1 MSGVKRETTTDEKH
15 TKTVE
20 YGDSSNGQPA
30 PAPPPENVPKSLPR
44 HTEESKHNHDA
55 VYNRVMSGAIF
66 VASPPDPAKLD
77 FPSAP
82 ASIGPIGYPAAA
94 LAGFT
99 LNAASALLRE
109 AQAGKQLSVVAP
121 AGTLE
126 RAILAEAAFRV
137 VERLDLDAPYNR
149 QVEDAMKHHIDT
161 IGIKV
166 AAAAPIVMDS
176 IIEPVLR
183 IVLDQLKRP
192 GPKGHNCHQGTSFDD
207 HYWKN
212 SRLAIPSAAGPLS
225 TKLMDSFIQAYKDAP
240 APGEGQEEFLWSL
253 AGPIIN
259 VAGRLLNG
267 VLTGNKKAE
276 SSMAGDGD
284 EESIFS
290 KIPWKHL
297 RVLGGKILRSG
308 VEVLDKRNAA
318 KKAAAGGTESEM
330 AGDEELFGIKIPILD
345 DILRTGE
352 STMADGEPGEEGLFD
367 FLSKIPKI
375 LTTVMG
381 ESAMVDSDAGG
392 EELFG
397 LPFKIPIIDDIL
409 GESTMVSETK
419 NSKASS
425 HGKTSLPNG
434 SIGGDLV
441 RRAIAGEAALQ
452 AFLELPIEV
461 LEEEGIMEGL
471 ATFVTDI
478 APGLPKYTIPAMK
491 NLNPK
496 ILSLVGN
503 KAGKGGQ
510 KKLNE
515 APPNGTP
522 SQQKSILKKKKS
534 LLLPGGYSHTAS
546 KFVNQSSPQEV

>member
-1 MSGVKRETTTDEKH
+1 MPEVKRETVVDEKH

-20 YGDSSNGQPA
+20 YGGASNGQPA
-30 PAPPPENVPKSLPR
+30 PKPPPESVPKSLPH
-44 HTEESKHNHDA
+44 HTQESKHNHNPI
-55 VYNRVMSGAIF
+55 YNRVMSGAIF
-66 VASPPDPAKLD
+66 VASPPNSAKLD
-77 FPSAP
+77 FPSAA
-82 ASIGPIGYPAAA
+82 ASIGPIGNPAAA

-99 LNAASALLRE
+99 LNAASVLLRE
-109 AQAGKQLSVVAP
+109 AQAGKQMSVVAP
-121 AGTLE
+121 VGTLE

-137 VERLDLDAPYNR
+137 VERLDLDAPYNQ

-176 IIEPVLR
+176 IMEPVLR

-192 GPKGHNCHQGTSFDD
+192 CAKGHNCHQGTSFDD

-212 SRLAIPSAAGPLS
+212 SQISIPTASPLS
-225 TKLMDSFIQAYKDAP
+225 NQLMTSFKQAYKDAP
-240 APGEGQEEFLWSL
+240 TPAESQEEFLWGL
-253 AGPIIN
+253 AGPLIGA
-259 VAGRLLNG
+259 AGNLLGGLLKGKN
-267 VLTGNKKAE
+267 KAE
-276 SSMAGDGD
+276 SSMAGEGD
-284 EESIFS
+284 EEGIFS
-290 KIPWKHL
+290 RIPWNTLGK
-297 RVLGGKILRSG
+297 LGGAALRKG
-308 VEVLDKRNAA
+308 VDILDKRNAA

-330 AGDEELFGIKIPILD
+330 GGDEELFGIRIPILSD
-345 DILRTGE
+345 L
-352 STMADGEPGEEGLFD
+352 L
-367 FLSKIPKI
+367 
-375 LTTVMG
+375 G
-381 ESAMVDSDAGG
+381 ESAMAESETGG

-397 LPFKIPIIDDIL
+397 IRIPIISDLLGESAMAESETGGEELFGFRIPIISDIL

-419 NSKASS
+419 NSRVSS
-425 HGKTSLPNG
+425 HGKTSLPTG

-452 AFLELPIEV
+452 AFLELPVEV
-461 LEEEGIMEGL
+461 LEDEGIMEGL
-471 ATFVTDI
+471 ATFVKDI

-491 NLNPK
+491 NLAPK
-496 ILSLVGN
+496 IRSMVVN

-510 KKLNE
+510 KKLNG

-522 SQQKSILKKKKS
+522 SQHNSSLKKRKS